1 MSLDLDTRQR
11 AILQEMGIH
20 VWLPEP
26 EVDLPLPVREPV
38 AAPIPRS
45 VALAPEQVPAASGMA
60 SMPSAAAIE
69 SIAVHAINTG
79 AAALKALQVPVPDAG
94 LAAPGVLADGIAAMD
109 GPTLA
114 DTVAHCQACT
124 LCEGRRAPV
133 LGGALAGHAL
143 RQADWLVVGEPP
155 DESEERADT
164 PFADQAGELL
174 DNMLKAVGVR
184 RQGLED
190 GAAVTGAAQSAYIT
204 NVVKCRPAM
213 VRNPTPAELALC
225 ENYLR
230 REVALVQPR
239 VILAM
244 GRFAAQT
251 LLRGSLPEGSKLPF
265 GKLRGQIYRYQ
276 GIPVIVTY
284 HPTYLLRNQ
293 ADKARAW
300 ADLCLAL
307 QVVRGGE

>member
-26 EVDLPLPVREPV
+26 PAQAPQVELAPEPP
-38 AAPIPRS
+38 PIPRS
-45 VALAPEQVPAASGMA
+45 VTQAPAVAFQATVDAALR
-60 SMPSAAAIE
+60 PSAVAIE
-69 SIAVHAINTG
+69 TIAIDAINTR
-79 AAALKALQVPVPDAG
+79 ATPQKALQT
-94 LAAPGVLADGIAAMD
+94 LASESLAVTPGVLAGGIAAMD
-109 GPTLA
+109 WPTLA
-114 DTVAHCQACT
+114 DTVASCQACS

-133 LGGALAGHAL
+133 FGGAAGDAPH
-143 RQADWLVVGEPP
+143 QADWLVVGEPP
-155 DESEERADT
+155 DEFEERAGT

-174 DNMLKAVGVR
+174 DNMLKAVGLHR
-184 RQGLED
+184 HD
-190 GAAVTGAAQSAYIT
+190 APGATDASSTAQRAYIT

-213 VRNPTPAELALC
+213 VRNPTKQELALC

-230 REVALVQPR
+230 REVALVQPK

-251 LLRGSLPEGSKLPF
+251 LLHGSLPEGSKLPF

-276 GIPVIVTY
+276 GIPVIVSY

-300 ADLCLAL
+300 ADLCLAR
-307 QVVRGGE
+307 QVAHPA